1 LPFAALCNPACILV
15 RRGVPVLNAT
25 VRGRGHGFHQN
36 SELIIAVAEIGVA
49 ARPRPS
55 FQASFHV
62 AGTGILILFTCSQ
75 NTTELRRASLG
86 REELI
91 FMNARVG
98 ILLILLTGSLSARQ
112 RSPQSQIESGNIY
125 LDVVVTSKSGPPVN
139 GLQQQDFTLVDNKL
153 PQAITSFR
161 ALSGSDARVEVILV
175 LDAVNIDYE
184 RVAFVREQIDKFLRA
199 DGGHL
204 EQPTA
209 LAFFTDKGMQ
219 IEEGFSSDG
228 NALST
233 VPDRYAVALR
243 TIRRSSEYEGAERFN
258 LSIEALREL
267 SARETSGPGRKIVL
281 WISPGWPLLSGP
293 ATAAQIDSKQQQQ
306 LFANVV
312 SLSAQLQQARI
323 TLYSIDP
330 LGAGESMLRANY
342 YQQFLKGV
350 TESSKVEPA
359 NLSLQVLATQSGGL
373 ALDFNNDVTVLLREC
388 LADTQAYYEISF
400 DPPAADHRDEYHHL
414 EIRVAK
420 PGVTGRT
427 RQGYYAQP
435 AH

>member
-1 LPFAALCNPACILV
+1 MFMKV
-15 RRGVPVLNAT
+15 RVSI
-25 VRGRGHGFHQN
+25 F
-36 SELIIAVAEIGVA
+36 
-49 ARPRPS
+49 
-55 FQASFHV
+55 F
-62 AGTGILILFTCSQ
+62 ILF
-75 NTTELRRASLG
+75 
-86 REELI
+86 
-91 FMNARVG
+91 
-98 ILLILLTGSLSARQ
+98 TGSLSAQ
-112 RSPQSQIESGNIY
+112 QHSTQSQIATGKIY
-125 LDVVVTSKSGPPVN
+125 LDVVVTPKSGPAII

-153 PQAITSFR
+153 PQAISSFR
-161 ALSGSDARVEVILV
+161 AIGGSDARVEVILV
-175 LDAVNIDYE
+175 IDAVNIDYE
-184 RVAFVREQIDKFLRA
+184 RVAFVREQIDKFLHA

-204 EQPTA
+204 EQPAA
-209 LAFFTDKGMQ
+209 LAFFTDKGTQ

-233 VPDRYAVALR
+233 ELDRYTVALR
-243 TIRRSSEYEGAERFN
+243 TIRRSSEYEGSERFN
-258 LSIEALREL
+258 LSIDALGEL
-267 SARETSGPGRKIVL
+267 AAREASRPGRKIVL

-350 TESSKVEPA
+350 IEASKVEPA

-388 LADTQAYYEISF
+388 LADTRAYYEISF

-414 EIRVAK
+414 EVKIAR
-420 PGVTGRT
+420 PGLSGRT